1 MKQETKH
8 RGGQQGNRNAVKHG
22 YYSRELNKEE
32 KLDFNIAAGMQGID
46 QEIALLRFKIKKAV
60 TSGDVADLIP
70 LSKITYA
77 LEKLIRTHQKF
88 FVLEDSK
95 YEHFRKALEKIEREI
110 GGRSSSDV
118 SNSFIANPQIQ
129 SLPLSPVANNEK
141 TIDPQNKAGST

>member
-1 MKQETKH
+1 MSTKH
-8 RGGQQGNRNAVKHG
+8 RGGQQGNHNAVKHG

-32 KLDFNIAAGMQGID
+32 RLDFNLAAGMQGIE

-110 GGRSSSDV
+110 GSRPGADV
-118 SNSFIANPQIQ
+118 SNPFIARLQIQ
-129 SLPLSPVANNEK
+129 SLPLSPSAINEK
-141 TIDPQNKAGST
+141 TINPQNEAGST

>member
-1 MKQETKH
+1 METH
-8 RGGQQGNRNAVKHG
+8 RKCGGQQGNRNAVKHG

-32 KLDFNIAAGMQGID
+32 RLDFNLAAGMQGIE

-110 GGRSSSDV
+110 GGRSTSDV
-118 SNSFIANPQIQ
+118 SNPFFAHPQIQ
-129 SLPLSPVANNEK
+129 SLPRSPVANNEK